1 MLQITSV
8 TVNGAKGGCV
18 TDERAPRIA
27 FSLSSD
33 RQGEA
38 LSSAVITVGDW
49 KRITYDQLNNRYD
62 GPLAPF
68 TEYGVRVKAVGTSG
82 DMAEAENV
90 IPYGKVGYAVA
101 GEMDNR
107 RGLPDAEQAVSAADG
122 IPKVIP
128 RRKIPAAC
136 LAGVYGAGCV
146 RADT

>member
-82 DMAEAENV
+82 DMAEAET
-90 IPYGKVGYAVA
+90 
-101 GEMDNR
+101 
-107 RGLPDAEQAVSAADG
+107 RGRTSPSARGRYRCAS
-122 IPKVIP
+122 
-128 RRKIPAAC
+128 AAC
-136 LAGVYGAGCV
+136 L
-146 RADT
+146 RE